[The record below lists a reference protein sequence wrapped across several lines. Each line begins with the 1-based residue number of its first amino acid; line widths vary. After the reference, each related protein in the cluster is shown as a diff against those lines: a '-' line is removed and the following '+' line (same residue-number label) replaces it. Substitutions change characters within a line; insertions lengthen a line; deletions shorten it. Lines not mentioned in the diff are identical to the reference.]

1 MSSLRP
7 IKKPHAAGGWRAI
20 HYSFQ
25 KAREAGGF
33 WKLIRALRSPNTCKT
48 CALGMGGQK
57 GGMVNESGHRF
68 EVCKKS
74 IQAMVADMQGRVP
87 ATFFS
92 SFSVQQMK
100 AMTPY
105 ELEHAGR
112 LVEPMF
118 LAEGASHY
126 EPISWEAAYQKIA
139 KKMHT
144 VPPTD
149 AFFYC
154 SGRSSNEAAYLL
166 KKLARQ
172 WGTPHVNNCSYYCHQ
187 ASSVGL
193 KSVTGSGTAT
203 LVLEDL
209 DTCDFLMLLG
219 ANPSS
224 NHPRLL
230 KNLVEIR
237 RRGGKVIVVNPVK
250 ELGLTRFRVPSDWRS
265 LLFGSS
271 IASEYVQPHIGG
283 DLAFLMGVAKGVL
296 ELGKED
302 LSFLENHTQGF
313 DDFKGSVEQ
322 SSWETLEEHS
332 GVPIFQMKEVAVQ
345 YAQSKNAVFSWAMG
359 ITHHAHGV
367 NNVRAIGNLALLRG
381 MVGKKGAGLLPLRGH
396 SNVQG
401 IGSVGVVPGKGG
413 LDTLGCMEKA
423 AEGKMQLAWCLG
435 GNLYGSN
442 PESAWA
448 TKALGSIDLVVQVST
463 TLNTGHAWGV
473 GKETLILP
481 VKVRDEDAQ
490 TTTQESM
497 FNYVRVSSG
506 GAPRHEGP
514 RGEVDVV
521 CDLADLVFPKEDWEP
536 FRSHDS
542 IRKVMAQEIAGY
554 ASVYEKAK
562 KKEEFFI
569 PGRTLH
575 QPKFSL
581 PGGRAQMH
589 ATPLPK
595 EKGTTGDAPNLRLM
609 SVRSEGQFNT
619 VVYEET
625 DLYRGQ
631 ERRDV
636 LLMNADDMAHEN
648 LKENQRVTVKSEVSQ
663 LKNIL
668 VRAYDIRQG
677 NALMYYPEAN
687 ALYPRFV
694 DPESRTPA
702 FKNVAIQIIP
712 EGNLSV

>member
-1 MSSLRP
+1 MSSPRP
-7 IKKPHAAGGWRAI
+7 IQKPRAAGGWRAI
-20 HYSFQ
+20 RYSFQ

-33 WKLIRALRSPNTCKT
+33 WKLFRALRSPNTCKT

-74 IQAMVADMQGRVP
+74 IQAMAADMQGSVP

-126 EPISWEAAYQKIA
+126 EPIPWEAAYQKIA
-139 KKMHT
+139 KKMRRIS
-144 VPPTD
+144 PTE
-149 AFFYC
+149 AFFYF
-154 SGRSSNEAAYLL
+154 SGRSSNEAAFLL
-166 KKLARQ
+166 QKFARQ
-172 WGTPHVNNCSYYCHQ
+172 WGTPHINNCSYYCHQ
-187 ASSVGL
+187 ASGVGL

-203 LVLEDL
+203 LVLDDL
-209 DTCDFLMLLG
+209 DTCDFFMILG

-265 LLFGSS
+265 LLLGSS

-313 DDFKGSVEQ
+313 DDFKKSVEQ
-322 SSWETLEEHS
+322 SSWEILEAHS
-332 GVPIFQMKEVAVQ
+332 GVPVLQIRKVALQ
-345 YAQSKNAVFSWAMG
+345 YAQSENAVFSWAMG

-401 IGSVGVVPGKGG
+401 IGSVGVVPGEGG

-423 AEGKMQLAWCLG
+423 AAREMRLAWCLG
-435 GNLYGSN
+435 GNLYASN

-448 TKALGSIDLVVQVST
+448 TKALGKVDLMLQVST

-481 VKVRDEDAQ
+481 AKVRDEDGQ
-490 TTTQESM
+490 STTQESM

-506 GAPRHEGP
+506 GLPRHQGP
-514 RGEVDVV
+514 RSEVDLV
-521 CDLADLVFPKEDWEP
+521 CDLANVVFPEEDWDP
-536 FRSHDS
+536 YRSHDL
-542 IRKVMAQEIAGY
+542 IRKEIAQEVSGY

-562 KKEEFFI
+562 KKEEFSI
-569 PGRTLH
+569 SGRTFH

-581 PGGRAQMH
+581 PSGRAQMH
-589 ATPLPK
+589 AIPLPK
-595 EKGTTGDAPNLRLM
+595 ENGEIGKSPSLRLM

-619 VVYEET
+619 VVYEEA

-636 LLMNADDMAHEN
+636 LLMNADDMSCEN

-663 LKNIL
+663 LENIL

-687 ALYPRFV
+687 ALYPRSV
-694 DPESRTPA
+694 DPESQTPA

-712 EGNLSV
+712 EDKLSV